1 MLILHRKSNY
11 NNMRAKILSLL
22 AFFTVVATLTY
33 GQVTSSS
40 ITGSVRGDD
49 NKALDGAT
57 VVAVHQPSGTR
68 YSTVT
73 GKGGLY
79 TILNVRVGGPYLV
92 TVTYAGFKKYEE
104 QDVYASLG
112 NAANVEVVMK
122 SDAVQLQ
129 SVVIKGVQNPI
140 INSKA
145 NGASITLGRQVI
157 NATPTIGRTVN
168 DIVKYN
174 AYGNG
179 RSFAAQD
186 SRFNNFTIDGS
197 VFNNGF
203 GLGSQAQAGGRTGST
218 AISLDALEEVQVNI
232 TPYDIKQS
240 GFVGANLNAVTRS
253 GTNEITG
260 SAFRFWSNR
269 DLAGTKANSAV
280 DNVPKVPFTT
290 ATNGFR
296 IGGPIIKNKLFFFIN
311 GEFVKDEKPALEWV
325 ANKTGAIGNVSRTT
339 EADLLDLKSFMLS
352 KFNWDMGAIDNYN
365 NISSSNKVLAR
376 FDYNIS
382 DKHKLTVR
390 YSHHDSQSDVP
401 ISNSN
406 SGNTAGNGNRQNRAN
421 AISGQNTGYIIQD
434 NTRSIVAELNSNL
447 KKNVSNQFLVTFNKQ
462 IEDRKYRTAM
472 FPTVDILR
480 DNQTYT
486 TIGFDPFTPDNK
498 LNYQTFNITN
508 NTTLI
513 KGKHNITIGAAFEAF
528 KSNNLFFYASNGVW
542 VFNSIA
548 DFKTAAEAY
557 LANNNLVT
565 SPVAIN
571 RFNYRYT
578 LLPDGQKPWQTFKN
592 NILSAYIQDE
602 YRASKNFRM
611 NYGIRFDYLAIPNTA
626 SDYSNSY
633 VNSLT
638 FFKPEGDPLQI
649 DMGTMPGSRLY
660 VSPRFGFN
668 WDVNGN
674 RKTQVRGGTGL
685 FLSRMPYV
693 LLSNQLGNNGV
704 NIGLIN
710 VTGAT
715 ASAYP
720 FTLSPTRY
728 TPSSTNVSALRGYN
742 LNYGEQDL
750 RFPMNWKTNIAV
762 DQKLFGGVIGT
773 LELIYNKNLHALHY
787 IDANLKGPSG
797 TFNAGGDRRD
807 VFPALG
813 LSGSAATNARFHNP
827 GIGQALVLTNN
838 NVGHSFTF
846 TSKLE
851 KPITRNWGGMLGYTY
866 GRAYDLSSV
875 GSTVNANTPTIYAQ
889 NYLRGGYSDNDL
901 RHRFVGFVSYKLNY
915 GKKFGGGTT
924 LSLGTVSAS
933 GFKVSYTTSTDMN
946 GDGQFNDLIF
956 VPTSNMTTLFSS
968 RTVSGVTFTADQQ
981 AAAFETYIKNH
992 PYLST
997 IRGQYAERNGGEF
1010 PWLTR
1015 FDFSAEQDFFVTTGK
1030 SGKMNTIRLRLDI
1043 INASNILNNKW
1054 GVGNVSTTTQPLAYT
1069 GRTANGQPIF
1079 QLATQVAPD
1088 GSTILLKDA
1097 FLKSKDLGDVYQI
1110 QFGIRYIFNN

>member
-1 MLILHRKSNY
+1 
-11 NNMRAKILSLL
+11 MRAKILSLFTIL
-22 AFFTVVATLTY
+22 TVVVTFTY

-49 NKALDGAT
+49 NKALEGAT
-57 VVAVHQPSGTR
+57 IVAVHQPSGTR
-68 YSTVT
+68 YSSVS
-73 GKGGLY
+73 GKGGFY

-92 TVTYAGFKKYEE
+92 TVTYSGFKKYEE

-112 NAANVEVVMK
+112 NAANVDVVMK

-129 SVVIKGVQNPI
+129 GVVIKGAQNPI
-140 INSKA
+140 MNSKA
-145 NGASITLGRQVI
+145 NGASVTLGKNVI
-157 NATPTIGRTVN
+157 GVTPTIGRTVN
-168 DIVKYN
+168 DIVRYN

-218 AISLDALEEVQVNI
+218 AISLDALEELQVNI

-253 GTNEITG
+253 GTNDVSG
-260 SAFRFWSNR
+260 SAYRFWSNR
-269 DLAGTKANSAV
+269 DLAGSKANSSVA
-280 DNVPKVPFTT
+280 NVPKVPFSS

-296 IGGPIIKNKLFFFIN
+296 VGGPIIKNKLFYFIN
-311 GEFVKDEKPALEWV
+311 GEFVKSEKPALDWV
-325 ANKTGAIGNVSRTT
+325 ANKTGATGNVSRTT
-339 EADLLDLKSFMLS
+339 EADLLDLKAFMKE
-352 KFNWDMGAIDNYN
+352 KFNWDMGAIDNFN
-365 NISSSNKVLAR
+365 NVSSSNKLIAR
-376 FDYNIS
+376 IDYNIS

-390 YSHHDSQSDVP
+390 YSHHNSQSDAL

-406 SGNTAGNGNRQNRAN
+406 SGSTAGNGNRNNLAT
-421 AISGQNTGYIIQD
+421 ALSGQNTGYIIMD
-434 NTRSIVAELNSNL
+434 NTRSAVAELTSSL

-462 IEDRKYRTAM
+462 IEDRKYRTDM
-472 FPTVDILR
+472 FPTVDILK
-480 DNQTYT
+480 DNVTYT

-498 LNYQTFNITN
+498 LNYQTFNVTN
-508 NTTLI
+508 NTTFI
-513 KGKHNITIGAAFEAF
+513 RGNHNITVGASFEAF
-528 KSNNLFFYASNGVW
+528 KSNNLFFYGSNGVW

-548 DFKTAAEAY
+548 DFKTAATAY
-557 LANNNLVT
+557 LANPNLTT

-578 LLPDGQKPWQTFKN
+578 LLPDGKKPWQTFKN
-592 NILSAYIQDE
+592 DILSAYIQDE
-602 YRASKNFRM
+602 FKASKTFRM

-633 VNSLT
+633 VKGQN
-638 FFKPEGDPLQI
+638 FFMPDGNPLQI
-649 DMGTMPGSRLY
+649 DMGTMPKSRLY

-668 WDVNGN
+668 WDVKGN
-674 RKTQVRGGTGL
+674 RKTQIRGGSGL

-704 NIGLIN
+704 NIGLMN
-710 VTGAT
+710 VTGT
-715 ASAYP
+715 AAAAYP
-720 FTLSPTRY
+720 FTLNPTIY
-728 TPSSTNVSALRGYN
+728 KPTTTDVTLLRGYN

-750 RFPMNWKTNIAV
+750 KFPMNWKTNIAI
-762 DQKLFGGVIGT
+762 DQKLAIFGGVYGT
-773 LELIYNKNLHALHY
+773 LELIYNKNLYALHY

-797 TFNAGGDRRD
+797 TFTAGGDRRD
-807 VFPALG
+807 IFPALG
-813 LSGSAATNARFHNP
+813 LSGTAANTARYHNP
-827 GIGQALVLTNN
+827 GIGNAYVLTNN

-846 TSKLE
+846 TTKLE
-851 KPITRNWGGMLGYTY
+851 KPITRNWGGMFGYNY

-875 GSTVNANTPTIYAQ
+875 GSTVNANTPSIYGQ
-889 NYLRGGYSDNDL
+889 NYLRAGYSDNDL
-901 RHRFVGFVSYKLNY
+901 RHRFVGFLSYKLNY
-915 GKKFGGGTT
+915 GQKMGGGTT
-924 LSLGTVSAS
+924 FSFGMVSAS
-933 GFKVSYTTSTDMN
+933 GGKISYTTSNDMN
-946 GDGQFNDLIF
+946 GDGQSFNDLIF
-956 VPTSNMTTLFSS
+956 VPSSTMTTLFQT
-968 RTVSGVTFTADQQ
+968 RTVSGKTFTGDEQ
-981 AAAFETYIKNH
+981 AAAFEKYIQNH

-997 IRGQYAERNGGEF
+997 RRGQFAERNGGQY

-1015 FDFSAEQDFFVTTGK
+1015 FDFSAEQDFFVR
-1030 SGKMNTIRLRLDI
+1030 SGKAGKPNTIRLRVDI
-1043 INASNILNNKW
+1043 INAGNLVNNYF
-1054 GVGNVSTTTQPLAYT
+1054 GVGYVSTTNSPLSYF
-1069 GRTANGQPIF
+1069 GRTANGQPIY

-1097 FLKSKDLGDVYQI
+1097 FLKSKTLDDVYQI

>member
-1 MLILHRKSNY
+1 MLTH
-11 NNMRAKILSLL
+11 
-22 AFFTVVATLTY
+22 

-49 NKALDGAT
+49 SKVLEGAT

-68 YSTVT
+68 YTAVS
-73 GKGGLY
+73 GKGGFY

-92 TVTYAGFKKYEE
+92 TVTYSGFKKYEE

-112 NAANVEVVMK
+112 NAANVDVVMK
-122 SDAVQLQ
+122 SDATQLQ
-129 SVVIKGVQNPI
+129 SIIIKGVQNPI

-253 GTNEITG
+253 GTNEING

-269 DLAGTKANSAV
+269 DLAGSKANSATE
-280 DNVPKVPFTT
+280 NVPKVPFTS

-311 GEFVKDEKPALEWV
+311 GEFVKSEKPALDWV
-325 ANKTGAIGNVSRTT
+325 ANKTGTTGNVARTT
-339 EADLLDLKSFMLS
+339 EADLLDLKDFMKE
-352 KFNWDMGAIDNYN
+352 KFKWDMGAIDNYN
-365 NISSSNKVLAR
+365 NVSTSNKLLAR
-376 FDYNIS
+376 FDYNIN

-390 YSHHDSQSDVP
+390 YSHHDSQSDAI

-406 SGNTAGNGNRQNRAN
+406 SGNTAGNGNRQNLAN
-421 AISGQNTGYIIQD
+421 AISGQNTGYIILD
-434 NTRSIVAELNSNL
+434 NTRSIVAELTSTL

-498 LNYQTFNITN
+498 LNYQTFNVTN

-513 KGKHNITIGAAFEAF
+513 KGKHNITFGASFEAF

-548 DFKTAAEAY
+548 DFKAAATAY
-557 LANNNLVT
+557 LANPNLTT
-565 SPVAIN
+565 SPVPIS

-602 YRASKNFRM
+602 YRANKNFRM

-626 SDYSNSY
+626 SAYSNSY
-633 VNSLT
+633 VKGMN
-638 FFKPEGDPLQI
+638 FFMPDGDPLQI
-649 DMGTMPGSRLY
+649 DMGTMPKSRLY
-660 VSPRFGFN
+660 VSPRVGFN
-668 WDVNGN
+668 WDVKGN
-674 RKTQVRGGTGL
+674 KKTQVRGGSGF

-704 NIGLIN
+704 NIGLMN
-710 VTGAT
+710 VTGTA

-720 FTLSPTRY
+720 FTLDPTIY
-728 TPSSTNVSALRGYN
+728 KPTSTDVTLLRGYN
-742 LNYGEQDL
+742 LNYGEQNL
-750 RFPMNWKTNIAV
+750 KFPMNWKTNIAI
-762 DQKLFGGVIGT
+762 DQKIPFLGGLYGT
-773 LELIYNKNLHALHY
+773 LELIYNKNLFALHY
-787 IDANLKGPSG
+787 VDANLKSPSG
-797 TFNAGGDRRD
+797 TFTAGDDRRNI
-807 VFPALG
+807 FPALG
-813 LSGSAATNARFHNP
+813 LTGTAANVARFHNP
-827 GIGQALVLTNN
+827 GVANAFVLTNN

-851 KPITRNWGGMLGYTY
+851 KPITKNWGGMLGYTY
-866 GRAYDLSSV
+866 GRAMDLSSV
-875 GSTVNANTPTIYAQ
+875 GSTVNANTPSIYGQ
-889 NYLRGGYSDNDL
+889 NFLRAGFSDNDL
-901 RHRFVGFVSYKLNY
+901 RHRFVGFVSYKINY

-933 GFKVSYTTSTDMN
+933 GFKVSYLHSTDMN

-956 VPTSNMTTLFSS
+956 VPTSNMTTLFST
-968 RTVSGVTFTADQQ
+968 RTVAGKTFTADEQ
-981 AAAFETYIKNH
+981 AAAFETYIQNH

-997 IRGQYAERNGGEF
+997 IRGKYAERNGGQF

-1015 FDFSAEQDFFVTTGK
+1015 FDFSAEQDFFVSTGK
-1030 SGKMNTIRLRLDI
+1030 SGKMNIIRFRLDI
-1043 INASNILNNKW
+1043 INASNLLNNKW
-1054 GVGNVSTTTQPLAYT
+1054 GVGNVATTTQPLAYT
-1069 GRTANGQPIF
+1069 GRNASGQPIF
-1079 QLATQVAPD
+1079 QLATQLAPD
-1088 GSTILLKDA
+1088 GSTILLKDS
-1097 FLKSKDLGDVYQI
+1097 FLKSKTLDDVYQI